1 MQRAVLGRCCTLFR
15 WATEVRGACSCL
27 PLLHKDSSDVQRR
40 SVVPTP
46 QRRAQV
52 ALRKPVNPLRHDC
65 SVLTRELSHAKRLNH
80 VGGAVQ
86 RGVFLLLFGEVLL
99 APALRTPLRGEV
111 LVDQHDST
119 LEREQPTQPSVGSS
133 PVASLHGKRELP
145 VSIREHHGAVS
156 PTLAFVNQ
164 TIDRRLFEMLLP
176 PRSHKSRHWTNGGV
190 PREATFLVSSQ

>member
-1 MQRAVLGRCCTLFR
+1 MQRAVQGRCCTLFR

-111 LVDQHDST
+111 LVDQHDSS
-119 LEREQPTQPSVGSS
+119 LERGLSALP
-133 PVASLHGKRELP
+133 AFGKADAA
-145 VSIREHHGAVS
+145 H
-156 PTLAFVNQ
+156 
-164 TIDRRLFEMLLP
+164 
-176 PRSHKSRHWTNGGV
+176 
-190 PREATFLVSSQ
+190 FLRF